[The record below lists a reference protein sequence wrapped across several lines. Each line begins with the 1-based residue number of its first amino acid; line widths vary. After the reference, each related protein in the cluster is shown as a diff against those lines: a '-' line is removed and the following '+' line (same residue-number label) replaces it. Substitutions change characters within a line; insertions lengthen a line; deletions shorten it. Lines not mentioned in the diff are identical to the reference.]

1 MTTETHMTTMLDVAH
16 GKKKPGDGAFIYG
29 VYIEGARWLTGED
42 AGDITDVTGVPTQGF
57 LAPSRLKELL
67 PKVPI
72 IYMKAIVVQPQWE
85 PSSVGYMRHDP
96 STYDTPVYMTTFR
109 GPTYIFLATLK
120 TRNPVERWTLGG
132 VALIL
137 QSDD

>member
-1 MTTETHMTTMLDVAH
+1 MSLPFVFFVQDVA
-16 GKKKPGDGAFIYG
+16 
-29 VYIEGARWLTGED
+29 
-42 AGDITDVTGVPTQGF
+42 GVPTQGY

-67 PKVPI
+67 PKVPVM
-72 IYMKAIVVQPQWE
+72 YMRAVVVQPEWE
-85 PSSVGYMRHDP
+85 PSSVGYMRHD
-96 STYDTPVYMTTFR
+96 SSVYDCPVYMTTFR

-132 VALIL
+132 VALVL

>member
-1 MTTETHMTTMLDVAH
+1 MTTMLDVAQVQ
-16 GKKKPGDGAFIYG
+16 KSPGDGALIYG
-29 VYIEGARWLTGED
+29 VYMEGARWLTGED
-42 AGDITDVTGVPTQGF
+42 AGDIHDVSSVPTQGY

-67 PKVPI
+67 PKVPVM
-72 IYMKAIVVQPQWE
+72 YMKAVVVQPEWE
-85 PSSVGYMRHDP
+85 PSSVGYMRHNP
-96 STYDTPVYMTTFR
+96 SIYDCPVYMTTFR

-120 TRNPVERWTLGG
+120 SRSPTEKWTLGG